1 MKIYTKMGDNGET
14 SLVGGVRV
22 PKSDIRLEAYG
33 TIDELNSFL
42 GLLRADLI
50 DEDIQHF
57 ILNIQNNLFVV
68 GGYLA
73 TDITKRSLPDSLQL
87 AENEVSLLEDAI
99 DKVSSQLLRLNG
111 FVVPGTNRISAL
123 CHVCRAV
130 ARRAERNIYVL
141 EKETVISVE
150 VKKYINRL
158 SDYLFV
164 LARFLEF

>member
-1 MKIYTKMGDNGET
+1 MGDNGET

-123 CHVCRAV
+123 CHVCRAI

>member
-141 EKETVISVE
+141 EKETVISVD

>member
-123 CHVCRAV
+123 CHVCRAI